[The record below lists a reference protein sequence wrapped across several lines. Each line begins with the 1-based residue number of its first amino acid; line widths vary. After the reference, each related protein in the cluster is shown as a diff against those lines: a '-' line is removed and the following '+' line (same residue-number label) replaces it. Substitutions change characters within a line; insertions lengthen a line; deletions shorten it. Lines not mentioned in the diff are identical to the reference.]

1 MAKRAKSLLTKQEVN
16 DLYDART
23 VLMNNREAAEA
34 GNANARAVVAV
45 ARENIARLT
54 AKRDNRIW
62 L

>member
-1 MAKRAKSLLTKQEVN
+1 MAKSRLTNREVN

-23 VLMNNREAAEA
+23 VIFQNREAADS
-34 GNANARAVVAV
+34 GNDNALKVVAQ
-45 ARENIARLT
+45 ARETIARLT